1 MKVLAQIRAVLWA
14 MTHRS
19 KLSREMDE
27 ELRSHIQLRTDD
39 LVRSGMGQSEAERQA
54 RVELGGYEGYKEA
67 CHKASG
73 ASLGQTLL
81 RDIRFSLKIFRK
93 FPILTTVAIGTLT
106 LGIGANTAIF
116 SLIDALWL
124 RPLQIADPLHL
135 VAIRSVKNHSTANSE
150 QNNIGI
156 SYAEYGDLR
165 RGVPAFSNIVA
176 SNRRGVVLQTGD
188 GVQLLLA
195 DVVSDNYFPVI
206 GVRPEL
212 GHLPDE
218 NELRGFR
225 EPVIILS
232 HGTWKRIFGGNPDIV
247 GQTVSVRGR
256 QAVVLAVMPV
266 GFRGTERLIDPQVY
280 VPLSSWYIWEPGER
294 SIAASSRTNREFEI
308 YARLRQGATLD
319 QARAQLQSLS
329 SALAVSY
336 PQANSDRSFAANWQT
351 KSQGGGFKVLS
362 LLLLAIAG
370 AVLLIACANIA
381 NLLLALNDSRRR
393 EFAMRVALGASRRR
407 LIRQL
412 LTEYLML
419 AIAGIGGALI
429 LARQLVKLAPAL
441 IPNVGFPIGF
451 HARIDHRVLAFA
463 VGIGFLSV
471 LICGLIPAL
480 ATRQTSPLDAMRIQL
495 PQSGALRMPA
505 RKIFVVAQLA
515 ISMSLLMATGLL
527 IRSLMQIENVN
538 LGFNSRQNAVLMR
551 IAVNGQGPQRQAEF
565 DTLTARI
572 TALPGVKDVS
582 VARVVPF
589 PESGGGT
596 TKIVLA
602 PGEHPSET
610 AGIPVWFNSVDN
622 RYFNLMGIPL
632 ARGRTF
638 EVRDTAASPRVV
650 ILNEFL
656 ARKLFGNADV
666 VGRHLRL
673 GRQKPVDA
681 EIVGVAADGKYSE
694 LSETPQPYLYLPL
707 SQESRSEVTLIVTTI
722 GDPGTLLPVVRKTLR
737 QTSPNTL
744 IMNAQT
750 LTDHMR
756 FASYPN
762 RLAVWLTAS
771 LGGLALL
778 LTALGLY
785 GVTAYAVSRRT
796 HEIGV
801 RVALGALRG
810 TVFRSILKDGLKLT
824 MAGMVLG
831 TGIALL
837 LARGMGS
844 LLFGVKPLDPAT
856 IAGVTLVVITTSLLA
871 LTIPA
876 RRALHVDPVVA
887 LRDE

>member
-1 MKVLAQIRAVLWA
+1 MKVLAQVRAVLWA

-19 KLSREMDE
+19 QLSHEMDE

-39 LVRSGMGQSEAERQA
+39 LVRSGMEQSEAERQA
-54 RVELGGYEGYKEA
+54 RIELGGYEGYKEA
-67 CHKASG
+67 CHNASG
-73 ASLGQTLL
+73 SSFGQTLL

-93 FPILTTVAIGTLT
+93 FPILTMVAIGTLI

-116 SLIDALWL
+116 SLVDALWL

-135 VAIRSVKNHSTANSE
+135 IAINSVKNHTIANSE
-150 QNNIGI
+150 QTIGI

-165 RGVPAFSNIVA
+165 RGVPAFSDIMA
-176 SNRRGVVLQTGD
+176 SNRRAVVLQTAD

-232 HGTWKRIFGGNPDIV
+232 YGTWKRVFGGNPDMV
-247 GQTVSVRGR
+247 GQTVTIRGR

-294 SIAASSRTNREFEI
+294 SIAASSRANREFEI
-308 YARLRQGATLD
+308 YARLRQGTTLD

-329 SALAVSY
+329 SALAASY
-336 PQANSDRSFAANWQT
+336 PQANSDRSFTADWQT
-351 KSQGGGFKVLS
+351 KSQGGGVKVLS

-370 AVLLIACANIA
+370 AALLIACANIA

-407 LIRQL
+407 LVRQL

-429 LARQLVKLAPAL
+429 LARQLVHLAPAL
-441 IPNVGFPIGF
+441 IPDVGFPIGF
-451 HARIDHRVLAFA
+451 DARIDHRVLAFA
-463 VGIGFLSV
+463 VGTGLLSV
-471 LICGLIPAL
+471 LICGLIPAF
-480 ATRQTSPLDAMRIQL
+480 ATTRTSPLDAMRNQL
-495 PQSGALRMPA
+495 PQSGVLRMPA

-515 ISMSLLMATGLL
+515 VSMALLMATGLL

-551 IAVNGQGPQRQAEF
+551 IAVSGQGPQRQAEL
-565 DTLTARI
+565 DTLTTRI
-572 TALPGVKDVS
+572 TALPGVKDAS
-582 VARVVPF
+582 LARVVPF
-589 PESGGGT
+589 PESGGGS
-596 TKIVLA
+596 TKVVLA
-602 PGEHPSET
+602 PGELPSET
-610 AGIPVWFNSVDN
+610 AGTPVWFNSVDN
-622 RYFNLMGIPL
+622 QYFGLMGIPL

-638 EVRDTAASPRVV
+638 EVRDTAAGPRVV
-650 ILNEFL
+650 ILNEVL
-656 ARKLFGNADV
+656 AKKLFGNADV
-666 VGRHLRL
+666 VGRHVRL
-673 GRQKPVDA
+673 GRQDPVDV
-681 EIVGVAADGKYSE
+681 EIVGVAYDGKYSE

-722 GDPGTLLPVVRKTLR
+722 GDPGALLPVIRKTLQ
-737 QTSPNTL
+737 QTSPTTL
-744 IMNAQT
+744 ILNAQT

-756 FASYPN
+756 FATYSN

-771 LGGLALL
+771 LGALALL
-778 LTALGLY
+778 LTTLGLY

-796 HEIGV
+796 HEIGI

-810 TVFRSILKDGLKLT
+810 RVFRSVLKDGLKLT
-824 MAGMVLG
+824 LTGMILG

-844 LLFGVKPLDPAT
+844 LLFGVKPLDPVT
-856 IAGVTLVVITTSLLA
+856 IAGVTAVVITTSLLA
-871 LTIPA
+871 LIVPA
-876 RRALHVDPVVA
+876 RWALRVDPVVA
-887 LRDE
+887 LREE